1 MAQTVVHWSNKDRG
15 SDFMDLIIPDQKVYK
30 AAKLFA
36 DGEAIDEVKE
46 ILSECLSDN
55 IVDQVIDDI
64 QNAYKDDDFGYS
76 ALLEAVNKA
85 LGQYVYSAEE

>member
-1 MAQTVVHWSNKDRG
+1 MG
-15 SDFMDLIIPDQKVYK
+15 IIMPDQKVYK

-36 DGEAIDEVKE
+36 DGETIDEVKG

-64 QNAYKDDDFGYS
+64 QNAYKNDDFGYS
-76 ALLEAVNKA
+76 AFLEAVNKA
-85 LGQYVYSAEE
+85 LGQRVYSAEE